1 MRFID
6 LHTHSQASDGT
17 DSPAQL
23 VAGAAAAGLAAVA
36 LTDHDTLS
44 GLDEAEAAAQRHG
57 IEFLRGCELST
68 RTEYG
73 EMHILG
79 LWLPR
84 QADALEQRLADI
96 RHKRDNRNA
105 HILEKL
111 ATLGISISMDEL
123 QHEAR
128 GESVGRPHIA
138 ALLVKKGA
146 VPDMETAFREYLG
159 SGGRA
164 YLPKEVLEPEEAV
177 RLMAG
182 LGATVSLAH
191 PCLKPL
197 PPDWLEA
204 FVQHLKAC
212 GLSAIEAYHSE
223 HSDAAVRSC
232 VDLAR
237 RQDLGLSGG
246 SDYHGRNKPRIR
258 LGHGYGGLRVPL
270 DIMEDLKARRRQQGL
285 PC

>member
-197 PPDWLEA
+197 PADWLEA
-204 FVQHLKAC
+204 FVLRLKAC

-270 DIMEDLKARRRQQGL
+270 DILEDLKARRRQQGL

>member
-270 DIMEDLKARRRQQGL
+270 DILEDLKARRRQQGL

>member
-111 ATLGISISMDEL
+111 AALGIAISMDEL

-159 SGGRA
+159 NGGRA

-197 PPDWLEA
+197 PSDWLEA
-204 FVQHLKAC
+204 FLLRLKAC
-212 GLSAIEAYHSE
+212 GLSAVEAYHSE
-223 HSDAAVRSC
+223 HSDAAIRTC

-237 RQDLGLSGG
+237 RLDLGLSGG

-258 LGHGYGGLRVPL
+258 LGTGYGGLRVPL
-270 DIMEDLKARRRQQGL
+270 DILEDLKARRRQQGL

>member
-84 QADALEQRLADI
+84 RADALEQRLADI

-123 QHEAR
+123 RHEAR

-159 SGGRA
+159 GGGRA

-204 FVQHLKAC
+204 FVLRLKAC

-237 RQDLGLSGG
+237 RLDLGLSGG

-270 DIMEDLKARRRQQGL
+270 DILEDLKARRRQQGL

>member
-6 LHTHSQASDGT
+6 LHTHSNASDGT
-17 DSPAQL
+17 DSPAEL
-23 VAGAAAAGLAAVA
+23 VAGAATAGLAAVA

-44 GLDEAEAAAQRHG
+44 GLDEAEDAARRQG
-57 IEFLRGCELST
+57 IEFIRGCELST
-68 RTEYG
+68 RTDYG

-84 QADALEQRLADI
+84 QAPALENRLTDI

-105 HILEKL
+105 RILEKL
-111 ATLGISISMDEL
+111 AGLGIAISMDEL
-123 QHEAR
+123 LHEAQ

-138 ALLVKKGA
+138 ALLVKKGV
-146 VPDMETAFREYLG
+146 VPSMKAAFDEYLG
-159 SGGRA
+159 SSGRA
-164 YLPKEVLEPEEAV
+164 YLPREVLEPEEAV

-191 PCLKPL
+191 PCLKPV
-197 PPDWLEA
+197 PPGWLEA
-204 FVQHLKAC
+204 FVLRLKDC
-212 GLSAIEAYHSE
+212 GLSALEAYHSE
-223 HSDAAVRSC
+223 HSDADIRTC

-237 RQDLGLSGG
+237 RLDLGLSGG

-258 LGHGYGGLRVPL
+258 LGVGYGGLRVPTAIL
-270 DIMEDLKARRRQQGL
+270 EDLKDRRRRQGL